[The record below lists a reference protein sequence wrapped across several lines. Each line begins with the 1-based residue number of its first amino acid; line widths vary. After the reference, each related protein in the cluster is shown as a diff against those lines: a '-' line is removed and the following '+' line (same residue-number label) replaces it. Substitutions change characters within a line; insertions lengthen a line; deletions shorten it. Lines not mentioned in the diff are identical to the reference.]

1 MENGLMEKKKGNKI
15 IIIAVFVLLAI
26 VVGVIV
32 IFNFKKDEVYR
43 LLKVYEV
50 EGKANVSRDGT
61 GDIEPY
67 ENMVLESGDK
77 VSLETGKLTIKA
89 DEDKYIYLEDN
100 TELVLVAEGNAQN
113 SKTSIDLLKGA
124 ITNDIQNKLSSE
136 SSYEINTPNSTMS
149 VRGTI
154 YRVCVYEIDGVKY
167 TKVSVF
173 EGEVVTRLRYAD
185 GTYSDKEVSVTKGKE
200 VIIYDDGTNTDYVSD
215 PTDIDYNELPD
226 NVLKLI
232 EIEVEDDRDIPV
244 EPEEI
249 ERILNG
255 PFTVIFNYQ
264 GSEFGRQ
271 TVEKNGNASIPVLSP
286 DGSGSWDFDFST
298 PIDRDTTIE
307 WK

>member
-1 MENGLMEKKKGNKI
+1 MEKKKGKKGI
-15 IIIAVFVLLAI
+15 VIAV
-26 VVGVIV
+26 VVMLVIV
-32 IFNFKKDEVYR
+32 IGAIVFLNLNKKKVYR
-43 LLKVYEV
+43 LLKIYEV
-50 EGKANVSRDGT
+50 EGKANVSREDT
-61 GDIEPY
+61 GNIEPY

-89 DEDKYIYLEDN
+89 DEDKYIYLEDD
-100 TELVLVAEGNAQN
+100 TELVLVAEGDSNN

-173 EGEVVTRLRYAD
+173 EGEVVTRLKYAD
-185 GTYSDKEVSVTKGKE
+185 GTYSDEEVSVTKGKE
-200 VIIYDDGTNTDYVSD
+200 VIIYDDGTKTDYVSA

-232 EIEVEDDRDIPV
+232 EIEVKDDRDIPV

-255 PFTVIFNYQ
+255 PFNVIFNYQ

-271 TVEKNGNASIPVLSP
+271 TVEKNGNASVPVLSP
-286 DGSGSWDFDFST
+286 YGSGNWDFDFST

>member
-1 MENGLMEKKKGNKI
+1 MEKKKGNKI
-15 IIIAVFVLLAI
+15 IIIAVVVLLAI

-32 IFNFKKDEVYR
+32 IFNLKKDEVYR

-200 VIIYDDGTNTDYVSD
+200 VIIYDDGTKTDYVSD
-215 PTDIDYNELPD
+215 PTDINYNELPND
-226 NVLKLI
+226 VLKLI
-232 EIEVEDDRDIPV
+232 EIEVKDDRDIPV

-271 TVEKNGNASIPVLSP
+271 TVEKNGKASIPVLAPS
-286 DGSGSWDFDFST
+286 GSGSWDFDFST

>member
-1 MENGLMEKKKGNKI
+1 MEKKKGKKGI
-15 IIIAVFVLLAI
+15 VIAAVVMLAI
-26 VVGVIV
+26 VIGAIV
-32 IFNFKKDEVYR
+32 FLNLNKKKVYR
-43 LLKVYEV
+43 LLKIYEV
-50 EGKANVSRDGT
+50 EGKANVSREDT
-61 GDIEPY
+61 GNIEPY

-89 DEDKYIYLEDN
+89 DEDKYIYLEDD
-100 TELVLVAEGNAQN
+100 TELVLVAEGDSNN

-185 GTYSDKEVSVTKGKE
+185 GTYSDEEVSVTKGKE
-200 VIIYDDGTNTDYVSD
+200 VIIYDDGTKTDYVSA

-232 EIEVEDDRDIPV
+232 EIEVKDDRDIPV

-255 PFTVIFNYQ
+255 PFNVVFNYQ

-271 TVEKNGNASIPVLSP
+271 TVEKNGNASVPTLSP
-286 DGSGSWDFDFST
+286 SESGSWDFDFST
-298 PIDRDTTIE
+298 PIERDIIIE